1 MKIGKIIT
9 AVCLGLFILYT
20 VPFITVIILQ
30 ERLDS
35 LTSERA
41 RNLEILYRTNGTDE
55 ESQRDAMVIDYQIV
69 QCAVNL
75 EKMQQYQKD
84 WPMSI
89 FCKNDD
95 Q

>member
-30 ERLDS
+30 ERLDD
-35 LTSERA
+35 LREERM
-41 RNLEILYRTNGTDE
+41 RNLEVLYQTQGADP
-55 ESQRDAMVIDYQIV
+55 ESQRDAVLIDYQIV

-75 EKMQQYQKD
+75 ERMQQYQENWPLSLFSKKD
-84 WPMSI
+84 E
-89 FCKNDD
+89 
-95 Q
+95 